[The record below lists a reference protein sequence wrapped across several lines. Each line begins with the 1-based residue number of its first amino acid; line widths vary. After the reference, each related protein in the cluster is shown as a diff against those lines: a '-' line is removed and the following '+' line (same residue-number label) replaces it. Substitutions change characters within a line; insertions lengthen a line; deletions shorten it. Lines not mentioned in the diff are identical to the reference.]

1 MLISSTRMNG
11 VVMQHY
17 RHPPCRIA
25 VPALSHNLLIIHRT
39 GPYFIEDIA
48 PTVSPQSG
56 WPDQGRISFT
66 SAGDAI
72 VRNLKGQSDS
82 FCIHLSRE
90 IVATTTDQAYREKA
104 RGVRILPRLAVQDVN
119 LSRLGEIFGTEAGID
134 APDKDLMLET
144 MGQAAV
150 LHLLRRHSTYSGLPH
165 DVSKCS
171 HDRRLLRAAEYM
183 REHIDQSLPLQELAK
198 VAGLSATQFLRS
210 FCRTLGEPPHRY
222 LTKLRM
228 HTARELL
235 SCTNLRIT
243 DIALQC
249 GFEQPAHF
257 ATMFRKLNG
266 VSPRVWR
273 NVHRT

>member
-1 MLISSTRMNG
+1 
-11 VVMQHY
+11 MQHY

-39 GPYFIEDIA
+39 GPYFIEDMA
-48 PTVSPQSG
+48 PMASPQSG
-56 WPDQGRISFT
+56 WTEQGRISFT

-90 IVATTTDQAYREKA
+90 IVATTADQVYREKA
-104 RGVRILPRLAVQDVN
+104 RAVRILPRLAVQDSN
-119 LSRLGEIFGTEAGID
+119 LSRLGEVFGTEAGID

-144 MGQAAV
+144 MGRAVV
-150 LHLLRRHSTYSGLPH
+150 LHLLRRHSTYTGLPP
-165 DVSKCS
+165 DRSKCS
-171 HDRRLLRAAEYM
+171 HDRRLMKAAEYM
-183 REHIDQSLPLQELAK
+183 REHIDESLPLQELAK
-198 VAGLSATQFLRS
+198 VAGLSAAQFLRS
-210 FCRTLGEPPHRY
+210 FSRSVGEPPHRY

-228 HTARELL
+228 HRARELL
-235 SCTNLRIT
+235 SRTNLRIT

-257 ATMFRKLNG
+257 ATMFRQLNG